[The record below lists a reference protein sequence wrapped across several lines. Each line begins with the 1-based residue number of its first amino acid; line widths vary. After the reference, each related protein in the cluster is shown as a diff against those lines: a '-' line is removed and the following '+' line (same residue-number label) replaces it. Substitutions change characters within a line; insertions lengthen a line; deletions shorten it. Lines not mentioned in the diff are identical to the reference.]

1 MNTHNLAK
9 TPKSPLSGLIF
20 ECFAS
25 SVTGSGRKYLQT
37 SKFNPPHQGLSIE
50 VHNVSVVQVEVEF
63 LHFLLIVVFSG
74 HHKKLRG
81 SARFQFESKLYK
93 IGIFWN
99 Y

>member
-37 SKFNPPHQGLSIE
+37 SKFNPAHQELSIE
-50 VHNVSVVQVEVEF
+50 VHNITVAQVEAEI
-63 LHFLLIVVFSG
+63 LKSSNI
-74 HHKKLRG
+74 
-81 SARFQFESKLYK
+81 
-93 IGIFWN
+93 
-99 Y
+99 